1 MSDSNLVSPRQ
12 APLHTGQV
20 LPIVQNGDGVHF
32 SSNHCIPRIT
42 TALPRVVLNP
52 TAPSD
57 QWKSRTVTRQEACSI
72 YDLHDNITEVLSC
85 LSDSEFCSVLAA
97 TIPTSSLQRVFT
109 ATKQLSKVG
118 GAHIGW
124 TERPPIVY
132 ASMLTETGF
141 KPGDVHSSYDLVLP
155 INNTTAATETRAS
168 TQDNQSIQ
176 LHMYEFFCG
185 TSVLGRTFD
194 QHGWTVHTIDLIKFK
209 HSDAHP
215 TLTLDINA
223 MSRDDIRALFR
234 KHGTPAYIHCAPPC
248 GPRSR
253 EHPRGKHYN
262 VVDGR
267 HRPCSPMAKMADA
280 SVAQCFIIIDI
291 AREFNSSVL
300 FTIENPNYRSFK
312 QLPKVSDMIDSDQ
325 VNYLHLNDY
334 DYLNFSQKPSCWL
347 KNFEWESRRITN
359 THNRITNQFG
369 RHNARQRNT
378 YPQALCDEVVKA
390 ATVAFYSAHTPQ
402 EVAAAM
408 TRQDSRGSRSRRDST
423 NNAAGEASD
432 SGSAEPPR
440 GSDSLTRTRFSR
452 DARILRDEN
461 DYFISEED
469 VVQAQAN
476 DPFIKLCKK
485 ACDLREELEYP
496 K

>member
-1 MSDSNLVSPRQ
+1 MW
-12 APLHTGQV
+12 T
-20 LPIVQNGDGVHF
+20 
-32 SSNHCIPRIT
+32 SNHRVIWHHSNRTAKASSFRTLTTCPHVVTPGCLPVKLCHRDHGDDPRDHGD
-42 TALPRVVLNP
+42 R
-52 TAPSD
+52 SHGG
-57 QWKSRTVTRQEACSI
+57 

-109 ATKQLSKVG
+109 ATKRLSKVG

-185 TSVLGRTFD
+185 TSVLGRTFFD
-194 QHGWTVHTIDLIKFK
+194 QHRWTAHTIDLIKFK

-234 KHGTPAYIHCAPPC
+234 KHGTPAYIHSAPPC

-267 HRPCSPMAKMADA
+267 YGPCSPMAKMADA

-325 VNYLHLNDY
+325 VNYLRVGI
-334 DYLNFSQKPSCWL
+334 PS
-347 KNFEWESRRITN
+347 
-359 THNRITNQFG
+359 H
-369 RHNARQRNT
+369 H
-378 YPQALCDEVVKA
+378 
-390 ATVAFYSAHTPQ
+390 
-402 EVAAAM
+402 
-408 TRQDSRGSRSRRDST
+408 
-423 NNAAGEASD
+423 
-432 SGSAEPPR
+432 
-440 GSDSLTRTRFSR
+440 
-452 DARILRDEN
+452 
-461 DYFISEED
+461 
-469 VVQAQAN
+469 
-476 DPFIKLCKK
+476 
-485 ACDLREELEYP
+485 
-496 K
+496 